1 MNLNEYKIKVALLK
15 DYAYRYYVLDEP
27 IATDEEYD
35 NLYRKIEKFERENPD
50 SIDFSSPTQRVGDI
64 VLSKFEKANH
74 IKRMW
79 SLEDVFDKDELKSW
93 IERTKVENL
102 SFYCE
107 PKYDGASLNL
117 IYENG
122 KLKSAITRGN
132 GEIGENVTENAK
144 TIQSIPLE
152 IEHKELIE
160 IRGEIVILK
169 KDFESINIQRVKDG
183 KSLFANPRNAS
194 AGSLRQ
200 LDSRVTAKRKLIF
213 LPWGVGEQ
221 SLEIDSNQKILDF
234 IYSLGFRKPPMRK
247 LCQNIEEIEQFY
259 RKMIEKRNSIEMM
272 LDGMVIKIDDMKTQ
286 NSLGY
291 TVKNP
296 KFSVAYKFPAIEKST
311 ILKSV
316 DYQVG
321 RTGVVTPVANL
332 EPVEIEGAIIE
343 RATLHNFDEIKNKDI
358 KLNDTIIIIR
368 SGDVIPKVIKPIIE
382 KRVNPKEIEI
392 PTNCPIC
399 NSHLLIEEK
408 LIKCQNLSC
417 KARVTNNIIHF
428 ASKKALNI
436 EGLGKSIIKLFV
448 DENIIDDIV
457 DIFSLKLET
466 LLTLEGFKERKAQN
480 ILTSIENSKN
490 ITFDKFIYSL
500 GIEHIGEVAS
510 RVLAKE
516 FFNTQNSKSD
526 IEIFNDLTKERILEL
541 EGFGEESSKSIID
554 FIEVNLEKLEK
565 LLTTIEPD
573 RIEIQKVDESNPF
586 NSKTIVITGS
596 LSKPRDE
603 IKKLLESFGAK
614 VTNSVTKKTDILIY
628 GEKAGSKLEKA
639 TKLEIELINELDFWK
654 RVN

>member
-1 MNLNEYKIKVALLK
+1 MNLNEYKTKVALLK

-27 IATDEEYD
+27 ITTDEEYD

-183 KSLFANPRNAS
+183 KPLFANPRNAS

-200 LDSRVTAKRKLIF
+200 LDSKVTAKRKLIF

-259 RKMIEKRNSIEMM
+259 RKMIEN
-272 LDGMVIKIDDMKTQ
+272 
-286 NSLGY
+286 
-291 TVKNP
+291 
-296 KFSVAYKFPAIEKST
+296 
-311 ILKSV
+311 
-316 DYQVG
+316 
-321 RTGVVTPVANL
+321 
-332 EPVEIEGAIIE
+332 
-343 RATLHNFDEIKNKDI
+343 
-358 KLNDTIIIIR
+358 
-368 SGDVIPKVIKPIIE
+368 
-382 KRVNPKEIEI
+382 
-392 PTNCPIC
+392 
-399 NSHLLIEEK
+399 
-408 LIKCQNLSC
+408 
-417 KARVTNNIIHF
+417 
-428 ASKKALNI
+428 
-436 EGLGKSIIKLFV
+436 
-448 DENIIDDIV
+448 
-457 DIFSLKLET
+457 ET
-466 LLTLEGFKERKAQN
+466 L
-480 ILTSIENSKN
+480 
-490 ITFDKFIYSL
+490 
-500 GIEHIGEVAS
+500 S
-510 RVLAKE
+510 R
-516 FFNTQNSKSD
+516 
-526 IEIFNDLTKERILEL
+526 
-541 EGFGEESSKSIID
+541 
-554 FIEVNLEKLEK
+554 
-565 LLTTIEPD
+565 
-573 RIEIQKVDESNPF
+573 
-586 NSKTIVITGS
+586 
-596 LSKPRDE
+596 
-603 IKKLLESFGAK
+603 
-614 VTNSVTKKTDILIY
+614 
-628 GEKAGSKLEKA
+628 
-639 TKLEIELINELDFWK
+639 
-654 RVN
+654 

>member
-1 MNLNEYKIKVALLK
+1 MNLNEYKTKVALLK

-27 IATDEEYD
+27 ITTDEEYD

-183 KSLFANPRNAS
+183 KPLFANPRNAS

-200 LDSRVTAKRKLIF
+200 LDSKVTAKRKLIF

-259 RKMIEKRNSIEMM
+259 RKMIEKRDSIEMM

-311 ILKSV
+311 ILQSV

-573 RIEIQKVDESNPF
+573 RIEIQKIDESNPF